1 MTSEGRDAR
10 SRVQAEEEMV
20 RQAARLIHLI
30 GLDHDCLEPFSPKL
44 IRLLIAEPGHELW
57 GKRVA
62 SEAERITQHLPDEEQ
77 RPVDVCLTKAR
88 QLLRTWG
95 DAEVYE
101 ALKDDGAT
109 VMDEWRGEAPAP
121 PDMDRARL
129 NKVLVRLREKQWLR
143 RDGPGEYVYL
153 PGPTPDRDH
162 VKDVVLDDK
171 EPRLLTDRIQT
182 FLDESVDDDVPLHD
196 RFAYVP
202 RTGAPL
208 AFNFREDLSLDEE
221 SLVEAVGELIA
232 LSMEILQIVHYN
244 GEDVPQPF
252 AVAALGVD
260 HPAGHAWEDDDGA
273 YQRFVKTARD
283 AVSDARDKLEG
294 PRGGIEGELHDP
306 LPRDAVEGERARWM
320 RERVEDD

>member
-57 GKRVA
+57 GEQVAKEADRV
-62 SEAERITQHLPDEEQ
+62 TQHLEPDE
-77 RPVDVCLTKAR
+77 RRRVGIRLSKAR

-95 DAEVYE
+95 DTEVYE
-101 ALKDDGAT
+101 ALKDDGAA

-121 PDMDRARL
+121 PGMDRTRL

-143 RDGPGEYVYL
+143 REGQGKYVYL

-171 EPRLLTDRIQT
+171 EPRLLTDRIQA
-182 FLDESVDDDVPLHD
+182 FMDASLEDDVALHD

-221 SLVEAVGELIA
+221 VLVEAAGELIA

-260 HPAGHAWEDDDGA
+260 HPAGHAWEDDDRA
-273 YQRFVKTARD
+273 YQRFVKTARE

-294 PRGGIEGELHDP
+294 PRGGIEGKLHDR
-306 LPRDAVEGERARWM
+306 LSRDVVEGERARRM
-320 RERVEDD
+320 RERVEEE